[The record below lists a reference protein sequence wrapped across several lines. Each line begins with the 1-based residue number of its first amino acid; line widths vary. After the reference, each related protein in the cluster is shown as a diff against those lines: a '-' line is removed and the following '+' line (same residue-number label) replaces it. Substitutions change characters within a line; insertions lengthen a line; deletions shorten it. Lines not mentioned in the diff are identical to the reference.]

1 MAPRGVATPDVRE
14 RLFAAAERIVERDGP
29 GALTSRSVTT
39 EAGCAKGLLH
49 AHFAGLDAFVA
60 ELCLD
65 RFARTAA
72 RARALAGRV
81 GEGTVAGNL
90 DTVALALFESGGAAV
105 TGLALTRPAVTPLI
119 RAALADGA
127 PAFDAVQDAI
137 VRYLEAERERG
148 RVAAGVDPATVA
160 LAVVGT
166 AHHLLMTAWPDAPD
180 PRPALRRLVAALVGP
195 PPGAMPG
202 SLPESVP
209 EPTTEHAAGVT
220 RGGAAEPDAPVEP
233 SA

>member
-60 ELCLD
+60 ELWLD

-72 RARALAGRV
+72 RARALAGLV
-81 GEGTVAGNL
+81 GQGTVAENL
-90 DTVALALFESGGAAV
+90 DAVALALFASGGPALS
-105 TGLALTRPAVTPLI
+105 GLAMTRPDASSRI
-119 RAALADGA
+119 REALEAGA
-127 PAFDAVQDAI
+127 PGFDAVQDAI
-137 VRYLEAERERG
+137 ARYLEAERERG
-148 RVAAGVDPATVA
+148 RVADTVDPHTVA

-166 AHHLLMTAWPDAPD
+166 AHHLLMTGRPGGPD
-180 PRPALRRLVAALVGP
+180 PRPALRRVVAALLGSARDAAPAP
-195 PPGAMPG
+195 PTP
-202 SLPESVP
+202 
-209 EPTTEHAAGVT
+209 
-220 RGGAAEPDAPVEP
+220 
-233 SA
+233 